1 MKISAIPKLTG
12 LHDLL
17 PRFDVFFLDQFG
29 VLHDGS
35 APYPGAV
42 EALTRL
48 KSAGKTI
55 LLLSNSGKRS
65 APNEARLAKLG
76 FQSGSWDH
84 FVSSGEVAWRHLAKS
99 LPKEGLELRC
109 LLIARDGD
117 RSAVEGLSL
126 RVTQTSEDAE
136 IVLLAGSE
144 GDVFTLDHY
153 RRLLEPAA
161 ARRVTC
167 VCTNPDKIMLTSVG
181 PCFGAGRIAELYE
194 EMGGPVHWIGKPF
207 PEIYTAAKELLRN
220 PTPSRIVCIGD
231 SIEHDIV
238 GGRRAG
244 LSTALLASV
253 LEASTDAGID
263 RLFAEYGASPDFL
276 LPAFIW

>member
-1 MKISAIPKLTG
+1 MKISAILKLTG
-12 LHDLL
+12 LRDLL

-35 APYPGAV
+35 APYLGAV

-55 LLLSNSGKRS
+55 VLLSNSGKRS
-65 APNEARLAKLG
+65 APNEARLLKLG
-76 FQSGSWDH
+76 FQPGSWDH
-84 FVSSGEVAWRHLAKS
+84 FLSSGEVAWRYLARS
-99 LPKEGLELRC
+99 LPKNGKELRC

-117 RSAVEGLSL
+117 RSAVDGLPL
-126 RVTQTSEDAE
+126 RMTEASEDAE

-144 GDVFTLDHY
+144 GDRFTLDHY

-167 VCTNPDKIMLTSVG
+167 VCTNPDKIMLTSIG

-207 PEIYTAAKELLRN
+207 PEIYMAAKELLRIPN
-220 PTPSRIVCIGD
+220 PARIVCIGD

-238 GGRRAG
+238 GGQRAG
-244 LSTALLASV
+244 LSTTLLASAV
-253 LEASTDAGID
+253 DASTDAEKD
-263 RLFAEYGASPDFL
+263 RLFAEYDVSPDFL
-276 LPAFIW
+276 LPAFVW